1 MELNTLEI
9 KVELNTLEIKRVD
22 FRSDQFLDVRGL
34 LLKAG
39 FDLSGAKSIDK
50 EVTGDVIR
58 YTQVK

>member
-9 KVELNTLEIKRVD
+9 KRED
-22 FRSDQFLDVRGL
+22 FRSNKLDVRGL

-50 EVTGDVIR
+50 FVDGDVIR
-58 YTQVK
+58 YTQEKGD